1 MLTKHSTKSY
11 IDQIKTQLKE
21 IDPYKIILFGSLS
34 KDLES
39 PNSDIDLLV
48 ILDSNNIS
56 QNYQEKMENKMLVR
70 RCIYN
75 ISKQI
80 PIDLIVYTKKE
91 YEIIKNNKNSFFK
104 DIEKTG
110 KILYE
115 KAS

>member
-1 MLTKHSTKSY
+1 MLAKQSTKSY
-11 IDQIKTQLKE
+11 IDQIKSQLKE

-34 KDLES
+34 KNLES
-39 PNSDIDLLV
+39 PDSDIDLLV
-48 ILDSNNIS
+48 VLDSDKIS
-56 QNYQEKMENKMLVR
+56 QTYREKMENKILVR
-70 RCIYN
+70 KCIYN